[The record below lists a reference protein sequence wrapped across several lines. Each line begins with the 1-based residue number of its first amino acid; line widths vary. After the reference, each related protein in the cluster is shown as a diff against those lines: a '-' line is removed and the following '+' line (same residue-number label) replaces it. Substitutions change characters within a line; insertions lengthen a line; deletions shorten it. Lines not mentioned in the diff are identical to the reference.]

1 MSDRPD
7 FSICLL
13 TYNRRAQL
21 VLRWNE
27 LWGLYG
33 HRPDVEF
40 CVLDNGSTDGTR
52 ELLAGLAGVAHDPP
66 SAWKVVYKSL
76 PENIAMQGW
85 NELVAMSSA
94 PTFVWLCD
102 DVRVFGDILTPMVAV
117 IEATG
122 GLAVVCNH
130 DVLNPYTWNE
140 FAQGKVMIPYL
151 EMDIC
156 AMRREVWDDVGELD
170 PRFKL
175 LSYQDVDWCHR
186 AQLKGYVLRGIM
198 RPDGSSILP
207 VEHRSLSGQNPE
219 HTIINRAIFAEKW
232 GLHNSPERP

>member
-1 MSDRPD
+1 MNQPPF

-13 TYNRRAQL
+13 TYNRKAQL

-27 LWGLYG
+27 LYGLYG
-33 HRPDVEF
+33 GRADIEF

-76 PENIAMQGW
+76 PENIAMQGF
-85 NELVAMSSA
+85 NELVKMSTA

-102 DVRVFGDILTPMVAV
+102 DVRVFGDILAPMQAV
-117 IEATG
+117 IDATG
-122 GLAVVCNH
+122 GLGVVCNH
-130 DVLNPYTWNE
+130 DVLNPYTWNQ
-140 FAQGKVMIPYL
+140 FNDWKVMIPYL

-175 LSYQDVDWCHR
+175 LSYQDVDFCHR

-198 RPDGSSILP
+198 RPDGTSDLP
-207 VEHRSLSGQNPE
+207 VEHRSMSGHPVE
-219 HTIINRAIFAEKW
+219 HTIVNRAIFADKW
-232 GLHNSPERP
+232 GLVNSPERP